1 MNERDGSSGRRRLW
15 LAWIVLVAVVVG
27 VGGFAAT
34 RSKLLDVDEV
44 QVLLTGNGPLT
55 AAEVTEVAGVFPG
68 TPMVTVDLDALAARV
83 RGLPYAAEVV
93 AERDWPSTVRVWVAV
108 RLPVVSAVEP
118 GGRVALLDAGGTVLE
133 HVGRADPL
141 LPTIRVDRF
150 GEPGSLVS
158 RIDPLLRAAEAVP
171 PDLGAWIL
179 ALSPAGHGVRA
190 ELVGGVIVDL
200 GLGEDYLDEMRS
212 LATILA
218 RPEELRCLESI
229 NVSIP
234 QNPVVVRSA
243 TGC

>member
-1 MNERDGSSGRRRLW
+1 M
-15 LAWIVLVAVVVG
+15 AWTVLVAVVVG

-34 RSKLLDVDEV
+34 RSELLDVDEV
-44 QVLLTGNGPLT
+44 QVVFAGNSPLT
-55 AAEVTEVAGVFPG
+55 AAEVAEVAGVSTG
-68 TPMVTVDLDALAARV
+68 SPMVAVDLDALAARV
-83 RGLPYAAEVV
+83 RGLAYTAEVV
-93 AERDWPSTVRVWVAV
+93 AERDWPGTVRVWVAV

-133 HVGRADPL
+133 HVVRSDPL

-150 GEPGSLVS
+150 GEPGSLVTH
-158 RIDPLLRAAEAVP
+158 IDPLLRAARAIP

-190 ELVGGVIVDL
+190 EMVGGVIADL

-212 LATILA
+212 LATILTEA
-218 RPEELRCLESI
+218 ESLRCLESI

-234 QNPVVVRSA
+234 QNPVVVRST

>member
-1 MNERDGSSGRRRLW
+1 VNERDGSSRGRSLW
-15 LAWIVLVAVVVG
+15 LPWTVLVAVVVG

-34 RSKLLDVDEV
+34 RSELLDVDEV
-44 QVLLTGNGPLT
+44 QVVLTGDGPLT
-55 AAEVTEVAGVFPG
+55 AAEVVEVAGVSTG
-68 TPMVTVDLDALAARV
+68 APMVTVDLDALAARV
-83 RGLPYAAEVV
+83 RGLAYAAEVV

-118 GGRVALLDAGGTVLE
+118 KGRVALLDAGGTVLE
-133 HVGRADPL
+133 HVARTDPL

-150 GEPGSLVS
+150 GEPGSLVT
-158 RIDPLLRAAEAVP
+158 RIDPLLHAAEAVS

-190 ELVGGVIVDL
+190 EMVGGVMVDL
-200 GLGEDYLDEMRS
+200 GLGEDYVDEMRS
-212 LATILA
+212 LATVLT
-218 RPEELRCLESI
+218 RVELRCLESI

>member
-1 MNERDGSSGRRRLW
+1 MNEGDGSSGRRSLW
-15 LAWIVLVAVVVG
+15 LAWIALVAVVVG

-55 AAEVTEVAGVFPG
+55 AAEVAEVAGVSTG
-68 TPMVTVDLDALAARV
+68 DPMVTVDLDALAARV
-83 RGLPYAAEVV
+83 RGLAYAAEVV
-93 AERDWPSTVRVWVAV
+93 AERDWPGTVRVWVAV

-133 HVGRADPL
+133 HVVRADPL

>member
-1 MNERDGSSGRRRLW
+1 MNERDGSSRGRSLW
-15 LAWIVLVAVVVG
+15 LPWTVLVAVVVG

-34 RSKLLDVDEV
+34 RSELLDVDEV
-44 QVLLTGNGPLT
+44 QVVLTGNGPLT

-93 AERDWPSTVRVWVAV
+93 AERDWPSTVRVGVVA

-118 GGRVALLDAGGTVLE
+118 KGRIALLDAGGIVLE
-133 HVGRADPL
+133 HVARTDPL

-150 GEPGSLVS
+150 GEPGSLVT
-158 RIDPLLRAAEAVP
+158 RIDPLLRAAEAVS

-190 ELVGGVIVDL
+190 EMVGGVMVDL
-200 GLGEDYLDEMRS
+200 GLGEDYVDEMRS
-212 LATILA
+212 LATVLTWV
-218 RPEELRCLESI
+218 ELRCLESI

>member
-1 MNERDGSSGRRRLW
+1 MNERDGSSRGRSLW
-15 LAWIVLVAVVVG
+15 LPWTVLVAVVVG
-27 VGGFAAT
+27 VGCFAAT

-44 QVLLTGNGPLT
+44 QVVLTGDGPLT
-55 AAEVTEVAGVFPG
+55 AAEVVEVAGVSTG
-68 TPMVTVDLDALAARV
+68 APMVTVDLDALAARV
-83 RGLPYAAEVV
+83 RGLAYAAEVV
-93 AERDWPSTVRVWVAV
+93 VERDWPSTVRVWVVA

-118 GGRVALLDAGGTVLE
+118 RGRIALLDAGGIVLE
-133 HVGRADPL
+133 HVARTDPL

-150 GEPGSLVS
+150 GEPGSLVT
-158 RIDPLLRAAEAVP
+158 RIGPLLHAAEAVS

-190 ELVGGVIVDL
+190 EMVGGVMVDL
-200 GLGEDYLDEMRS
+200 GLGEDYVDEMRS
-212 LATILA
+212 LATVLTWV
-218 RPEELRCLESI
+218 ELRCLESI

>member
-55 AAEVTEVAGVFPG
+55 AAEVTEVAGVFSG

-108 RLPVVSAVEP
+108 RLPVVSAVEST
-118 GGRVALLDAGGTVLE
+118 GRVALLDAGGTVLE
-133 HVGRADPL
+133 HVARTDPL

-150 GEPGSLVS
+150 GEPGSLVT
-158 RIDPLLRAAEAVP
+158 RIDPLLHAAEAVS

-190 ELVGGVIVDL
+190 EMVGGVMVDL
-200 GLGEDYLDEMRS
+200 GLGEDYVDEMRS
-212 LATILA
+212 LATVLT
-218 RPEELRCLESI
+218 RVELRCLESI

>member
-1 MNERDGSSGRRRLW
+1 M
-15 LAWIVLVAVVVG
+15 
-27 VGGFAAT
+27 
-34 RSKLLDVDEV
+34 
-44 QVLLTGNGPLT
+44 
-55 AAEVTEVAGVFPG
+55 
-68 TPMVTVDLDALAARV
+68 
-83 RGLPYAAEVV
+83 
-93 AERDWPSTVRVWVAV
+93 
-108 RLPVVSAVEP
+108 RLPVVSAVAP
-118 GGRVALLDAGGTVLE
+118 RGHVALLDAGGTVLE
-133 HVGRADPL
+133 HVARTDPL

-150 GEPGSLVS
+150 GEPGSLVT
-158 RIDPLLRAAEAVP
+158 RIDPLLHAAEAVS

-212 LATILA
+212 LATVLTWV
-218 RPEELRCLESI
+218 ELRCLESI

>member
-1 MNERDGSSGRRRLW
+1 MNEGDGPSGRRSLW

-55 AAEVTEVAGVFPG
+55 AAEVAEVAGVSTG
-68 TPMVTVDLDALAARV
+68 DPMVTVDLDALAARV
-83 RGLPYAAEVV
+83 RGLAYAAEVV
-93 AERDWPSTVRVWVAV
+93 AERDWPGTVRVWVAV

-133 HVGRADPL
+133 HVVRADPL

-150 GEPGSLVS
+150 GEPGSLVT
-158 RIDPLLRAAEAVP
+158 RIDPLLRAAEAIP

-190 ELVGGVIVDL
+190 EIVGGVMVDL

-212 LATILA
+212 LATVLTEA
-218 RPEELRCLESI
+218 ELRCLESI

>member
-133 HVGRADPL
+133 HVVRADPL

-158 RIDPLLRAAEAVP
+158 RIDPLLRAAEAVS

-190 ELVGGVIVDL
+190 ELVGGVMVDL

-212 LATILA
+212 LATILT

>member
-93 AERDWPSTVRVWVAV
+93 AERDWPSTVRVWVQCGY
-108 RLPVVSAVEP
+108 R
-118 GGRVALLDAGGTVLE
+118 
-133 HVGRADPL
+133 
-141 LPTIRVDRF
+141 
-150 GEPGSLVS
+150 
-158 RIDPLLRAAEAVP
+158 
-171 PDLGAWIL
+171 W
-179 ALSPAGHGVRA
+179 
-190 ELVGGVIVDL
+190 
-200 GLGEDYLDEMRS
+200 
-212 LATILA
+212 
-218 RPEELRCLESI
+218 
-229 NVSIP
+229 
-234 QNPVVVRSA
+234 
-243 TGC
+243 

>member
-1 MNERDGSSGRRRLW
+1 MNERDRSSRRRRLW
-15 LAWIVLVAVVVG
+15 LPWTVLVAVVVG

-34 RSKLLDVDEV
+34 RSELLDVDEV
-44 QVLLTGNGPLT
+44 QVVLSGDGPLT
-55 AAEVTEVAGVFPG
+55 SAEVVEVAGVSTG
-68 TPMVTVDLDALAARV
+68 APMVTVDLDALAARV
-83 RGLPYAAEVV
+83 RGLAYAGEVV

-118 GGRVALLDAGGTVLE
+118 RGRVALLDAGGTVLE
-133 HVGRADPL
+133 HVARTDPL

-150 GEPGSLVS
+150 GEPGSLVT
-158 RIDPLLRAAEAVP
+158 RIDPLLHAAEAVS
-171 PDLGAWIL
+171 PDLGAWIV

-190 ELVGGVIVDL
+190 EMVGGVMVDL
-200 GLGEDYLDEMRS
+200 GLGEDYVDEMRS
-212 LATILA
+212 LATVLT
-218 RPEELRCLESI
+218 RVELRCLESI

>member
-1 MNERDGSSGRRRLW
+1 MNDRDRSSRRRRLW
-15 LAWIVLVAVVVG
+15 LAWTVLVAVVVG

-34 RSKLLDVDEV
+34 RSELLDVDEV
-44 QVLLTGNGPLT
+44 QVVLTGDGPLT
-55 AAEVTEVAGVFPG
+55 AAEVVEVAGVSTG
-68 TPMVTVDLDALAARV
+68 APMVTVDLDALAARV
-83 RGLPYAAEVV
+83 RGLAYAAEVV
-93 AERDWPSTVRVWVAV
+93 VERDWPSTVRVWVVA

-118 GGRVALLDAGGTVLE
+118 KGRIALLDAGGIVLE
-133 HVGRADPL
+133 HVARTDPL

-150 GEPGSLVS
+150 GEPGSLVT
-158 RIDPLLRAAEAVP
+158 RIGPLLHAAEAVS

-190 ELVGGVIVDL
+190 EMVGGVMVDL
-200 GLGEDYLDEMRS
+200 GLGEDYVDEMRS
-212 LATILA
+212 LATVLT
-218 RPEELRCLESI
+218 RVELRCLESI

>member
-1 MNERDGSSGRRRLW
+1 MNERDGSSRRKPLW
-15 LAWIVLVAVVVG
+15 LAWILLVAVVVG

-55 AAEVTEVAGVFPG
+55 AAEVTEAAGVSTG
-68 TPMVTVDLDALAARV
+68 SPMVTVDLDALALRV
-83 RGLPYAAEVV
+83 RGLAYAAEVV
-93 AERDWPSTVRVWVAV
+93 AERDWPGTVRVWVAV
-108 RLPVVSAVEP
+108 RVPVVSAVEP
-118 GGRVALLDAGGTVLE
+118 GGRIALLDTDGTVLE
-133 HVGRADPL
+133 HVVRADPL

-150 GEPGSLVS
+150 GEPGSLVT
-158 RIDPLLRAAEAVP
+158 RIDPLLRAARAIP
-171 PDLGAWIL
+171 SDLGAWIL

-190 ELVGGVIVDL
+190 EMVGGVIADL

-212 LATILA
+212 LATILT
-218 RPEELRCLESI
+218 EVESLRCLESI

-234 QNPVVVRSA
+234 QNPVVLRSP

>member
-1 MNERDGSSGRRRLW
+1 MNERDRSSRRRRLW
-15 LAWIVLVAVVVG
+15 LPWTALVVVVVG
-27 VGGFAAT
+27 VGCFAAT

-44 QVLLTGNGPLT
+44 QVVLSGDGPLT
-55 AAEVTEVAGVFPG
+55 SAEVVEVAGVSTG
-68 TPMVTVDLDALAARV
+68 APMITVDLDALAARV
-83 RGLPYAAEVV
+83 RGLAYAAEVV

-118 GGRVALLDAGGTVLE
+118 RGRVALLDAGGTVLE
-133 HVGRADPL
+133 HVARTDPL

-150 GEPGSLVS
+150 GEPGSLVT
-158 RIDPLLRAAEAVP
+158 RIDPLLHAAEAVS
-171 PDLGAWIL
+171 PDLGAWIV

-190 ELVGGVIVDL
+190 EMVGGVMVDL
-200 GLGEDYLDEMRS
+200 GLGEDYVDEMRS
-212 LATILA
+212 LATVLT
-218 RPEELRCLESI
+218 RVELRCLESI

>member
-55 AAEVTEVAGVFPG
+55 AAEVTEVAGVFSG

-108 RLPVVSAVEP
+108 RLPVVNAVEP
-118 GGRVALLDAGGTVLE
+118 RGRVALLDAGGTVLE
-133 HVGRADPL
+133 HVARTDPL

-150 GEPGSLVS
+150 GEPGSLVP
-158 RIDPLLRAAEAVP
+158 RIDPLLHAAEAVS
-171 PDLGAWIL
+171 PDLGAWIV

-190 ELVGGVIVDL
+190 EMVGGVMVDL
-200 GLGEDYLDEMRS
+200 GLGEDYVDEMRS
-212 LATILA
+212 LATVLT
-218 RPEELRCLESI
+218 RVELRCLESI

>member
-1 MNERDGSSGRRRLW
+1 MNERDRSSRRRRLW
-15 LAWIVLVAVVVG
+15 LPWTALVVVVVG
-27 VGGFAAT
+27 VGCFAAT

-44 QVLLTGNGPLT
+44 QVVLSGDGPLT
-55 AAEVTEVAGVFPG
+55 SAEVVEVAGVSTG
-68 TPMVTVDLDALAARV
+68 APMVTVDLDALAARV
-83 RGLPYAAEVV
+83 RGLAYAAEVV

-118 GGRVALLDAGGTVLE
+118 RGRVALLDAGGTVLE
-133 HVGRADPL
+133 HVARTDPL

-150 GEPGSLVS
+150 GEPGSLVT
-158 RIDPLLRAAEAVP
+158 RIDPLLHAAEAVS

-190 ELVGGVIVDL
+190 EMVGGVMVDL
-200 GLGEDYLDEMRS
+200 GLGEDYVDEMRS
-212 LATILA
+212 LATVLT
-218 RPEELRCLESI
+218 RVELRCLESI

>member
-1 MNERDGSSGRRRLW
+1 MNERDRSSRRRRLW
-15 LAWIVLVAVVVG
+15 LPWTVLVAVVVG

-34 RSKLLDVDEV
+34 RSELLDVDEV
-44 QVLLTGNGPLT
+44 QVVLTGDGPLT
-55 AAEVTEVAGVFPG
+55 AAEVVEIAGVSTG
-68 TPMVTVDLDALAARV
+68 TPMVAVDLDALTARV
-83 RGLPYAAEVV
+83 RGLAYTAEAV

-108 RLPVVSAVEP
+108 RLPAVSAVEP
-118 GGRVALLDAGGTVLE
+118 SGRVALLDAGGTVLE
-133 HVGRADPL
+133 HVAGTDPL

-150 GEPGSLVS
+150 GEPGSLVT
-158 RIDPLLRAAEAVP
+158 RIDPLLHAAEAVS

-190 ELVGGVIVDL
+190 EMVGGVMVDL
-200 GLGEDYLDEMRS
+200 GLGEDYVDEMRS
-212 LATILA
+212 LATVLT
-218 RPEELRCLESI
+218 RVELRCLESI

>member
-1 MNERDGSSGRRRLW
+1 MNERDRSSRWRRRW
-15 LAWIVLVAVVVG
+15 LPWTVLVAVVVG

-34 RSKLLDVDEV
+34 RSELLDVDEV
-44 QVLLTGNGPLT
+44 QVVLTGDGPLT
-55 AAEVTEVAGVFPG
+55 AAEVVEVASVSTGA
-68 TPMVTVDLDALAARV
+68 PMVTVDLDALAARV
-83 RGLPYAAEVV
+83 RGLAYAAEVV

-108 RLPVVSAVEP
+108 RLPVVSAVEST
-118 GGRVALLDAGGTVLE
+118 GRVALLDAGGTVLE
-133 HVGRADPL
+133 HVARTDPL

-150 GEPGSLVS
+150 GEPGSLVT
-158 RIDPLLRAAEAVP
+158 RIDPLLHAAEAVS

-190 ELVGGVIVDL
+190 EMVGGVMVDL
-200 GLGEDYLDEMRS
+200 GLGEDYVDEMRS
-212 LATILA
+212 LATVLT
-218 RPEELRCLESI
+218 RVELRCLESI

>member
-1 MNERDGSSGRRRLW
+1 VNERDRSSRRRRLW
-15 LAWIVLVAVVVG
+15 LPWTALVVVVVG
-27 VGGFAAT
+27 VGCFAAT

-44 QVLLTGNGPLT
+44 QVVLSGDGPLT
-55 AAEVTEVAGVFPG
+55 SAEVVEVAGVSTG
-68 TPMVTVDLDALAARV
+68 APMITVDLDALAARV
-83 RGLPYAAEVV
+83 RGLAYAAEVV

-118 GGRVALLDAGGTVLE
+118 RGRVALLDAGGTVLE
-133 HVGRADPL
+133 HVARTDPL

-150 GEPGSLVS
+150 GEPGSLVP
-158 RIDPLLRAAEAVP
+158 RIDPLLHAAEAVS
-171 PDLGAWIL
+171 PDLGAWIV

-190 ELVGGVIVDL
+190 GLVGGVMVDL
-200 GLGEDYLDEMRS
+200 GLGEDYVDEMRS
-212 LATILA
+212 LATVLT
-218 RPEELRCLESI
+218 RVELRCLESI

>member
-118 GGRVALLDAGGTVLE
+118 RGRVALLDAGGTVLE
-133 HVGRADPL
+133 HVARTDPL

-150 GEPGSLVS
+150 GEPGSLVT
-158 RIDPLLRAAEAVP
+158 RIDPLLHAAEAVS

-190 ELVGGVIVDL
+190 EMVGGVMVDL
-200 GLGEDYLDEMRS
+200 GLGEDYVDEMRS
-212 LATILA
+212 LATVLT
-218 RPEELRCLESI
+218 RVELRCLESI

>member
-1 MNERDGSSGRRRLW
+1 MNERDRSSRRRRLW
-15 LAWIVLVAVVVG
+15 LPWTALVAVVVG

-44 QVLLTGNGPLT
+44 QVVLSGDGPLT
-55 AAEVTEVAGVFPG
+55 SAEVVEVAGVSTG
-68 TPMVTVDLDALAARV
+68 APMITVDLDALAARV
-83 RGLPYAAEVV
+83 RGLAYAAEVV

-118 GGRVALLDAGGTVLE
+118 RGRVALLDAGGTVLE
-133 HVGRADPL
+133 HVARTDPL

-150 GEPGSLVS
+150 GEPGSLVT
-158 RIDPLLRAAEAVP
+158 RIDPLLHAAEAVS
-171 PDLGAWIL
+171 PDLGAWIV

-190 ELVGGVIVDL
+190 EMVGGVMVDL
-200 GLGEDYLDEMRS
+200 GLGEDYVDEMRS
-212 LATILA
+212 LATVLT
-218 RPEELRCLESI
+218 RVELRCLESI

>member
-1 MNERDGSSGRRRLW
+1 MNERDRSSRWRRRW
-15 LAWIVLVAVVVG
+15 LPWTVLVAVVVG

-34 RSKLLDVDEV
+34 RSELLDVDEV
-44 QVLLTGNGPLT
+44 QVVLTGDGPLT
-55 AAEVTEVAGVFPG
+55 AAEVVEVASVSTGA
-68 TPMVTVDLDALAARV
+68 PMVTVDLDALAARV
-83 RGLPYAAEVV
+83 RGLAYAAEVV

-118 GGRVALLDAGGTVLE
+118 TGRVALLDAGGTVLE
-133 HVGRADPL
+133 HVARTDPL

-150 GEPGSLVS
+150 GEPGSLVT
-158 RIDPLLRAAEAVP
+158 RIDPLLHAAEAVS

-179 ALSPAGHGVRA
+179 ALSPAGDGVRV
-190 ELVGGVIVDL
+190 EMVGGVMVDL
-200 GLGEDYLDEMRS
+200 GLGEDYVDEMRS
-212 LATILA
+212 LATVLT
-218 RPEELRCLESI
+218 RVELRCLESI

>member
-1 MNERDGSSGRRRLW
+1 MNERNGSSGRRRLW
-15 LAWIVLVAVVVG
+15 LAWLVLVVVVVG

-68 TPMVTVDLDALAARV
+68 TPMGTVDLDALAARV

-108 RLPVVSAVEP
+108 RLAVVSAVEP
-118 GGRVALLDAGGTVLE
+118 RGRVALLDAGGTVLE
-133 HVGRADPL
+133 HVARTDPL

-150 GEPGSLVS
+150 GEPGSLVT
-158 RIDPLLRAAEAVP
+158 RIDPLLHAAEAVS
-171 PDLGAWIL
+171 PDLGAWIV

-190 ELVGGVIVDL
+190 EMVGGVMVDL
-200 GLGEDYLDEMRS
+200 GLGEDYVDEMRS
-212 LATILA
+212 LATVLT
-218 RPEELRCLESI
+218 RVELRCLESI